1 MPFCP
6 SCKCEYQPG
15 FARCSDCDMELV
27 ESLSE
32 ENGEKFN
39 RGKLELVS
47 LGSFSVPMEA
57 RMFQE
62 LLESN
67 GIVSILQGD
76 ISAGAWILPPPMAI
90 LVQEVDFPKGRELYE
105 QYFNGNPSENKELRT
120 DDQDESA

>member
-6 SCKCEYQPG
+6 SCKRDYRPG

-47 LGSFSVPMEA
+47 LGSFSVPNEA

-90 LVQEVDFPKGRELYE
+90 LVQKVDFPKGRELYE
-105 QYFNGNPSENKELRT
+105 QYFDKSPSEDREL
-120 DDQDESA
+120 

>member
-6 SCKCEYQPG
+6 SCKCEYRPG

-32 ENGEKFN
+32 ENGQKFN

-47 LGSFSVPMEA
+47 LGSFSVPEEA

-62 LLESN
+62 FLESN
-67 GIVSILQGD
+67 GIVSILQSD
-76 ISAGAWILPPPMAI
+76 HIAGAWILPPPMAI
-90 LVQEVDFPKGRELYE
+90 LVQEVDFPKGRELYG
-105 QYFNGNPSENKELRT
+105 QFFNGDPSENKELGT